1 MALPRATDAEV
12 IGAGG
17 SGGVLIGETSSE
29 KVGFFGAT
37 PVVQQTNI
45 ADATNTTT
53 TTSTTT
59 ALTTDLDS
67 LRSKF
72 NSLLAKLE
80 TLGLLASS

>member
-1 MALPRATDAEV
+1 MAVRYLDD
-12 IGAGG
+12 GND
-17 SGGVLIGETSSE
+17 SGTCLGQSASSL
-29 KVGFFGAT
+29 VGFFGAT
-37 PVVQQTNI
+37 PVAQQATI

-67 LRSKF
+67 VRSKL

-80 TLGLLASS
+80 TLGLLASA

>member
-1 MALPRATDAEV
+1 MAIGKGTDVEY
-12 IGAGG
+12 IGSSA
-17 SGGVLIGETSSE
+17 SGGVCIGQSATEL
-29 KVGFFGAT
+29 VGFFGAT
-37 PVVQQTNI
+37 PVAQQATI

-72 NSLLAKLE
+72 NSLLSKLE

>member
-1 MALPRATDAEV
+1 MAV
-12 IGAGG
+12 QYIGDNGPDGMCLG
-17 SGGVLIGETSSE
+17 SASTE

-37 PVVQQTNI
+37 PVVQGANI

-72 NSLLAKLE
+72 NTLLSRLE

>member
-1 MALPRATDAEV
+1 MGASAT
-12 IGAGG
+12 
-17 SGGVLIGETSSE
+17 E
-29 KVGFFGAT
+29 KVGFWGKAPAVQPAT
-37 PVVQQTNI
+37 I

-72 NSLLAKLE
+72 NTLLARLE
-80 TLGLLASS
+80 AVGILADA

>member
-1 MALPRATDAEV
+1 MAVKELTDGAPDGARVGQSATD
-12 IGAGG
+12 
-17 SGGVLIGETSSE
+17 L
-29 KVGFFGAT
+29 VGFWGAT
-37 PVVQQTNI
+37 PVAQGATI

-72 NSLLAKLE
+72 NTLLARLE
-80 TLGLLASS
+80 TAGILASA

>member
-1 MALPRATDAEV
+1 MPTEKTLGVATTFIKADELRHF
-12 IGAGG
+12 
-17 SGGVLIGETSSE
+17 SGGT
-29 KVGFFGAT
+29 VGFFGTTPTTQPAT
-37 PVVQQTNI
+37 V

-72 NSLLAKLE
+72 NDLLAKLE
-80 TLGLLASS
+80 SLGILASA

>member
-1 MALPRATDAEV
+1 MTIQQVGD
-12 IGAGG
+12 GG
-17 SGGVLIGETSSE
+17 EGVQFPNT
-29 KVGFFGAT
+29 KVGFFGVT
-37 PVVQQTNI
+37 PAVQQATI

-80 TLGLLASS
+80 TLGLLASA

>member
-1 MALPRATDAEV
+1 MANIKELSDLGPDGTRLGQTSADLVAFWGKSPV
-12 IGAGG
+12 AQQAG
-17 SGGVLIGETSSE
+17 
-29 KVGFFGAT
+29 
-37 PVVQQTNI
+37 I

-72 NSLLAKLE
+72 NSLLSKLE
-80 TLGLLASS
+80 TIGILTAA

>member
-1 MALPRATDAEV
+1 MTV
-12 IGAGG
+12 QQIG
-17 SGGVLIGETSSE
+17 SGDPDGLQLPDT
-29 KVGFFGAT
+29 KVGFFGVTPAAQQAT
-37 PVVQQTNI
+37 I

-67 LRSKF
+67 LRTKF

-80 TLGLLASS
+80 TLGLLADA

>member
-1 MALPRATDAEV
+1 MAAGEITLGVASNIATISVVKHA
-12 IGAGG
+12 
-17 SGGVLIGETSSE
+17 SGGT
-29 KVGFFGAT
+29 VGFFGVTPAT
-37 PVVQQTNI
+37 QPATI

-72 NSLLAKLE
+72 NDLLAKLE
-80 TLGLLASS
+80 TLGVLASA

>member
-1 MALPRATDAEV
+1 MTTQLHNGDDSGIV
-12 IGAGG
+12 IGA
-17 SGGVLIGETSSE
+17 SASQKI
-29 KVGFFGAT
+29 GFFGTT
-37 PVVQQTNI
+37 PAVQQATI

-53 TTSTTT
+53 TTSTTG

-72 NSLLAKLE
+72 NTLLSELE

>member
-1 MALPRATDAEV
+1 MAGERQLSDGNDAGT
-12 IGAGG
+12 ILGQSA
-17 SGGVLIGETSSE
+17 SD
-29 KVGFFGAT
+29 KVGFFGTT
-37 PVVQQTNI
+37 PAVQQTNI

-53 TTSTTT
+53 TTSTTG

-72 NSLLAKLE
+72 NSLLGKLE

>member
-1 MALPRATDAEV
+1 MAINQLGDGHADGVQLPDTK
-12 IGAGG
+12 
-17 SGGVLIGETSSE
+17 L
-29 KVGFFGAT
+29 GFFGSDPVAQPAT
-37 PVVQQTNI
+37 I

-67 LRSKF
+67 LRTKF

-80 TLGLLASS
+80 TLGLLADA

>member
-1 MALPRATDAEV
+1 MTAKQVSDLRPDGLKIGQSATD
-12 IGAGG
+12 
-17 SGGVLIGETSSE
+17 L
-29 KVGFFGAT
+29 VGFFGAD
-37 PVVQQTNI
+37 PVVRQTNI

-59 ALTTDLDS
+59 ALTADLDS

-72 NSLLAKLE
+72 NSLLGKLE

>member
-1 MALPRATDAEV
+1 MALPSATDVEV
-12 IGAGG
+12 LGTSG
-17 SGGVLIGETSSE
+17 SGGTQLGASATD

-37 PVVQQTNI
+37 PVVQQANI

-72 NSLLAKLE
+72 NSLLTKLE

>member
-1 MALPRATDAEV
+1 MA
-12 IGAGG
+12 AGEKMLG
-17 SGGVLIGETSSE
+17 VASNIVVVDKIQHASGGT
-29 KVGFFGAT
+29 VGFFGTTPASQPAT
-37 PVVQQTNI
+37 I

-72 NSLLAKLE
+72 NDLLSKLE
-80 TLGLLASS
+80 SLGILASA

>member
-1 MALPRATDAEV
+1 MAETLGVATTHTISDV
-12 IGAGG
+12 LQHRAGG
-17 SGGVLIGETSSE
+17 TA
-29 KVGFFGAT
+29 GFFGTT
-37 PVVQQTNI
+37 PTTQPTTI

-67 LRSKF
+67 LRTKF

-80 TLGLLASS
+80 SLGIIAS

>member
-1 MALPRATDAEV
+1 MPTEETFGCATSHVKADV
-12 IGAGG
+12 IRHRTGG
-17 SGGVLIGETSSE
+17 TVGLFGTTPTSQP
-29 KVGFFGAT
+29 AT
-37 PVVQQTNI
+37 I

-72 NSLLAKLE
+72 NDLLAKLE
-80 TLGLLASS
+80 SLGILASS

>member
-1 MALPRATDAEV
+1 MTTRQ
-12 IGAGG
+12 IGDGG
-17 SGGVLIGETSSE
+17 EAYSFPTIT
-29 KVGFFGAT
+29 KVGFFGVT
-37 PVVQQTNI
+37 PVAQQATI

-67 LRSKF
+67 LRTKF

-80 TLGLLASS
+80 TLGLLASA

>member
-1 MALPRATDAEV
+1 MAIPSNYEQVTTNRPD
-12 IGAGG
+12 GAQVGG
-17 SGGVLIGETSSE
+17 GASE

-37 PVVQQTNI
+37 PVVQQATI

-67 LRSKF
+67 LRTKF
-72 NSLLAKLE
+72 NSLLAALE
-80 TLGLLASS
+80 TLGLIASA

>member
-1 MALPRATDAEV
+1 MAAQQVGDGHAD
-12 IGAGG
+12 
-17 SGGVLIGETSSE
+17 GVQFADTKI
-29 KVGFFGAT
+29 GFFGVTPAAQPAT
-37 PVVQQTNI
+37 I

-80 TLGLLASS
+80 TLGLLADA

>member
-1 MALPRATDAEV
+1 MATIQYVTDS
-12 IGAGG
+12 GPDG
-17 SGGVLIGETSSE
+17 SVVGKTSSSL
-29 KVGFFGAT
+29 VGFYGAT
-37 PVVQQTNI
+37 PVAQPATI

-72 NSLLAKLE
+72 NSLLSKLE
-80 TLGLLASS
+80 TLGLLASA

>member
-1 MALPRATDAEV
+1 MAEYEYVGDGRPDGTIVGR
-12 IGAGG
+12 
-17 SGGVLIGETSSE
+17 TSSE
-29 KVGFFGAT
+29 LVGFFGTT
-37 PVVQQTNI
+37 PVAQQANI